1 MGRPVKECLRP
12 LTTREEQELQRT
24 VKAKSE
30 RVDAVRRAKA
40 LLWVTAGG
48 TLSAAGQQ
56 AGMSREGV
64 SKVVRRFN
72 LRGLDVLET
81 AAGRGRKVTY
91 TSIQRAGILAHVQQQ
106 PDRQEDG
113 TATWSLSTLQQAL
126 RSTDLPHIAK
136 ETIRQVLHEAGYSY
150 QQTRTWC
157 RTGYALR
164 KRKSGTVLVYDLE
177 TLEKTRLIE
186 LACSQAEADGV
197 IQLNEDEAG
206 PYQAIPQPGASWQ
219 PEGHPV
225 LHPAF
230 RTSEEAPRNCSPS
243 FVQPLVSCAPKVSCL
258 LLMSSCIPGS
268 SSSSRRCWPTSRR
281 HTREQNCR
289 LTKSALRAHAGR
301 RGWAIYHTIPSL
313 PYASCWC

>member
-1 MGRPVKECLRP
+1 MGRPMKECLRP

-24 VKAKSE
+24 VKANSE

-40 LLWVTAGG
+40 LLWVAAGG

-56 AGMSREGV
+56 AGLSREGV

-197 IQLNEDEAG
+197 IQ
-206 PYQAIPQPGASWQ
+206 
-219 PEGHPV
+219 
-225 LHPAF
+225 
-230 RTSEEAPRNCSPS
+230 
-243 FVQPLVSCAPKVSCL
+243 
-258 LLMSSCIPGS
+258 
-268 SSSSRRCWPTSRR
+268 
-281 HTREQNCR
+281 
-289 LTKSALRAHAGR
+289 
-301 RGWAIYHTIPSL
+301 RG
-313 PYASCWC
+313 